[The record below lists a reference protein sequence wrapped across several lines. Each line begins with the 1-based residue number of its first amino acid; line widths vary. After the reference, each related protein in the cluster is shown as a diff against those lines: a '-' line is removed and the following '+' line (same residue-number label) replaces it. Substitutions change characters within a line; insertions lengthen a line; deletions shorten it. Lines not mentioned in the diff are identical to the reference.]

1 MELYQLFKVQEI
13 IEQNIKTLAQI
24 EEDDL
29 GVENIFDLRFLALQ
43 IKTAEIANLTKCYK
57 YAKAKESLPR
67 EKLFIRYIDAMKFLL
82 SIGNIHHFNIID
94 NEAVNMVEEEDSL
107 IKLFSSIF
115 DHITVLKSNILEDD
129 YLSSVNAY
137 VKLFAKYM
145 HLAESLGFTFDEVYD
160 YYKTH
165 YAIENQ

>member
-13 IEQNIKTLAQI
+13 IEQNIRTLAQI

-29 GVENIFDLRFLALQ
+29 GKDNVFDLRFLALQ

-57 YAKAKESLPR
+57 YSKAKENLPK
-67 EKLFIRYIDAMKFLL
+67 EKMFIRYIDAMKFLL

-94 NEAVNMVEEEDSL
+94 IEVVNMVEEEESL

-115 DHITVLKSNILEDD
+115 NYITILKSNILEDD
-129 YLSSVNAY
+129 YLSAVNAY
-137 VKLFAKYM
+137 VKLFAKYIQ
-145 HLAESLGFTFDEVYD
+145 LAESLGFNFDEVYD
-160 YYKTH
+160 YYKAH
-165 YAIENQ
+165 YSIET